1 MIIPVI
7 SGNDEGSKRYGMQVS
22 VESTGNIE
30 RKMTVTL
37 PAERID
43 QEVDKRLKS
52 MRGRVRIDGF
62 RPGKVPLTVVK
73 QRYGASV
80 HQEVVGDV
88 LQESFGEAAA
98 QEKLRV
104 AGLPSIDMNSMAVG
118 EPLEYVATFQI
129 YPEFEVVDVSTLE
142 LTRPTAEIDEA
153 DIDKMV
159 GIIREQQKE
168 WNDVE
173 RAAADGDKVVLDFEG
188 SLDGELFEG
197 GAAED
202 FELELGAGR
211 MLKDFEAAVAGM
223 SAGEEK
229 VADVAFPDDYQAD
242 NLKGKTTQFKLTVK
256 AVKES
261 ALPELNE
268 EFIKQF
274 GVEDGSVE
282 TFRAEV
288 KNNMQ
293 RELSNAL
300 KTRMKQQVM
309 DGLSGLHDIEIP
321 DALVTDEI
329 KHVRDEF
336 AQNMAGQGV
345 QDAGAANL
353 PDDLFKPQAE
363 RRVKLGLIVGEVIR
377 QKEMQRDQERVD
389 NMLQNLAASYE
400 DPDALIEY
408 YRGNPQAMQTV
419 EAAVMEEMIV
429 DWVMDNAQVTDES
442 SDFDSI
448 MNPKPA
454 DTAAT
459 AESEADEE
467 EAVA

>member
-1 MIIPVI
+1 
-7 SGNDEGSKRYGMQVS
+7 MQVS

-62 RPGKVPLTVVK
+62 RPGKVPLNVVK

-80 HQEVVGDV
+80 HQEVVGDI

-104 AGLPSIDMNSMAVG
+104 AGLPSIDMSSMAIG
-118 EPLEYVATFQI
+118 KPLEYVATFQV
-129 YPEFEVVDVSTLE
+129 YPQFDVADVSGLE
-142 LTRPTAEIDEA
+142 LTRPTAEISEE

-159 GIIREQQKE
+159 DVIREQQKE
-168 WNDVE
+168 WNDVG
-173 RAAADGDKVVLDFEG
+173 RAAADGDKVIVDFEG

-202 FELELGAGR
+202 FEVELGSGR
-211 MLKDFEAAVAGM
+211 MLKDFEAALMGM

-229 VADVAFPDDYQAD
+229 VADVAFPDDYQAE
-242 NLKGKTTQFKLTVK
+242 NLKGKTAQFKLNVK
-256 AVKES
+256 AVKAA
-261 ALPELNE
+261 ALPELSE

-309 DGLSGLHDIEIP
+309 DGLSKLHDIDLP
-321 DALVTDEI
+321 DALITDEI

-336 AQNMAGQGV
+336 AQNMSGQGV
-345 QDAGAANL
+345 DGANMANL
-353 PDDLFKPQAE
+353 PDDLFRPQAE

-389 NMLQNLAASYE
+389 NMLQTLAASYE

-408 YRGNPQAMQTV
+408 YRSNAQAMQTV

-429 DWVMDNAQVTDES
+429 DWVMENAQVTDEP
-442 SDFDSI
+442 SDFNSI
-448 MNPKPA
+448 MNPKPEA
-454 DTAAT
+454 VAGTE
-459 AESEADEE
+459 AETEE

>member
-1 MIIPVI
+1 
-7 SGNDEGSKRYGMQVS
+7 MQVS
-22 VESTGNIE
+22 VENTGNIE

-37 PAERID
+37 PADRVE

-62 RPGKVPLTVVK
+62 RPGKVPFTVVK

-88 LQESFGEAAA
+88 LQESFGEASAK
-98 QEKLRV
+98 EELRV
-104 AGLPSIDMNSMAVG
+104 AGLPSIDMGSMQLG
-118 EPLEYVATFQI
+118 EPLEYTATFQV
-129 YPEFEVVDVSTLE
+129 YPEFEVADVSELE
-142 LTRPTAEIDEA
+142 VTRPTAEIGEA

-159 GIIREQQKE
+159 DVIRDQQKV

-173 RAAADGDKVVLDFEG
+173 RAAADKDQVKVDFVG
-188 SLDGELFEG
+188 SVDGELFEG
-197 GAAED
+197 GSAED
-202 FELELGAGR
+202 FVVELGAGR
-211 MLKDFEAAVAGM
+211 MLPDFEAALIGM

-229 VADVAFPDDYQAD
+229 EADVAFPEGYQAE
-242 NLKGKTTQFKLTVK
+242 NLAGKTAQFKLTLKLVQ
-256 AVKES
+256 ES
-261 ALPELNE
+261 AQPELDE

-282 TFRAEV
+282 TFRSEV

-300 KTRMKQQVM
+300 KSGIKQQVM
-309 DGLSGLHDIEIP
+309 DGLSELHDIELP
-321 DALVTDEI
+321 TALITDEV

-336 AQNMAGQGV
+336 VQNMKSQGME
-345 QDAGAANL
+345 GASADNL

-377 QKEMQRDQERVD
+377 QKEMQRDPARVEA
-389 NMLQNLAASYE
+389 MLDTLAASYE
-400 DPDALIEY
+400 DPNALIEY
-408 YRGNPQAMQTV
+408 YRTNPQAMQTV

-429 DWVMDNAQVTDES
+429 DWVIETAKVTDEP

-448 MNPKPA
+448 MNPKKEEV
-454 DTAAT
+454 
-459 AESEADEE
+459 AEEAEGGTE